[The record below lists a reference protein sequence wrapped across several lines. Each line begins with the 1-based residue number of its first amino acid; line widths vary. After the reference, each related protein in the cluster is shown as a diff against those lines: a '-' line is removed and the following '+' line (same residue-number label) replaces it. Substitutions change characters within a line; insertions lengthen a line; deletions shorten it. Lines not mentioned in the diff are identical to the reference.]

1 MVAPSYSCSAWASND
16 YQPER
21 VVHHIS
27 ALSERLPPVP
37 GHDER
42 APAENHAQI
51 TSDIVSE
58 RQGIQST
65 KIQNEK
71 MSEHKKNQD

>member
-1 MVAPSYSCSAWASND
+1 MEHGTPEQIQPTHQVKSPGVRTMYVQSESAP
-16 YQPER
+16 Q
-21 VVHHIS
+21 
-27 ALSERLPPVP
+27 
-37 GHDER
+37 
-42 APAENHAQI
+42 ENHAQI

>member
-1 MVAPSYSCSAWASND
+1 MNMLRE
-16 YQPER
+16 QQET
-21 VVHHIS
+21 
-27 ALSERLPPVP
+27 P
-37 GHDER
+37 GHDEH

-58 RQGIQST
+58 RQGIQFT

-71 MSEHKKNQD
+71 SRYR